1 MRVTHNATCAVA
13 VQLLHDGAI
22 IGAITG
28 SELLFEAKLTLATG
42 DIECCNDTVTWFDC
56 SHAAANLLDNSRTF
70 VAQDLVCLE
79 LHDLAMKE
87 VQVRSTNCKVC

>member
-1 MRVTHNATCAVA
+1 MT

-28 SELLFEAKLTLATG
+28 SELLFKAKLTLATG
-42 DIECCNDTVTWFDC
+42 DIECCNNTVTWLDC
-56 SHAAANLLDNSRTF
+56 SHATANLLDNSRTF

-79 LHDLAMKE
+79 LHYLAMKE
-87 VQVRSTNCKVC
+87 VQVGSTNYKVR